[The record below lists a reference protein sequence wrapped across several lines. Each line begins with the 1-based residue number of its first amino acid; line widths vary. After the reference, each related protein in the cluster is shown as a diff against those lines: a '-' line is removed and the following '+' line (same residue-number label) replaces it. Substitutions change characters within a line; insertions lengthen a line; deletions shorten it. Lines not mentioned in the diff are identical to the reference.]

1 MIFHI
6 CPHLALKAVQQL
18 VPVDGNGKIVTKY
31 IREMLVQSDK
41 TMRQAYKII
50 FLKIVTILNS
60 CSVSIVSNYL
70 IPAPIN
76 SHLWY
81 LQRILE
87 YLNGSLYDAAKN
99 YSKMEE
105 HF

>member
-1 MIFHI
+1 MIYHI
-6 CPHLALKAVQQL
+6 CPHLVLKAIQNL
-18 VPVDGNGKIVTKY
+18 CPVDNNGKIDTKY
-31 IREMLVQSDK
+31 LRSILVQSDK

-50 FLKIVTILNS
+50 FVKILTILNS
-60 CSVSIVSNYL
+60 CSESIVSNYL
-70 IPAPIN
+70 VPAPIN